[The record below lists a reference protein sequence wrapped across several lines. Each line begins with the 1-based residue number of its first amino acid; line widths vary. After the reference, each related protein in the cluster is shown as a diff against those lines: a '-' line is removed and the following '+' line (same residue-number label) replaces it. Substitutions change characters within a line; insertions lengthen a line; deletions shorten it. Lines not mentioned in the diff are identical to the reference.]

1 MTAEKLNWCLLLTV
15 EFCLGIRLG
24 SLESVCQLLASYL
37 WLTPRFDLL
46 CMGACQCR
54 TSSSSSPLQVMA
66 EGLDVVNLE
75 SKRGEGLFFLRGE
88 AAPDPVALFF
98 QDVGELSGFYISN

>member
-24 SLESVCQLLASYL
+24 SLESVCQLPASYL

-46 CMGACQCR
+46 CMGACQCP
-54 TSSSSSPLQVMA
+54 TSSGSSPLQVMG

-75 SKRGEGLFFLRGE
+75 GGGTSFFFLRGE